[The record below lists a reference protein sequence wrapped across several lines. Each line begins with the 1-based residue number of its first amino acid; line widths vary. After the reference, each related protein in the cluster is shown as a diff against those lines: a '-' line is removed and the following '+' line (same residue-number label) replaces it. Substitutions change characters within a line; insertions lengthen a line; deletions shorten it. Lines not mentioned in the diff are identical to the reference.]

1 MKLSEKQQRLADDL
15 AQRRKPAEQLA
26 WLIETARQRPMMD
39 PAQRVEANRVEGC
52 LARLW
57 FVADIRNGKCHFQS
71 ESDSLIVKAV
81 AGLLCDF
88 YSDQTP
94 EEILEHSPGFFGQL
108 GLVQHLTPTRRNGL
122 NRVWEKIRAF
132 AASQAHTPASG

>member
-1 MKLSEKQQRLADDL
+1 MKLSEKQQRHADDL
-15 AQRRKPAEQLA
+15 AQPREPTEQLA
-26 WLIETARQRPMMD
+26 WLIETARQRPIMD

-57 FVADIRNGKCHFQS
+57 FVANVRHGKCRFQS
-71 ESDSLIVKAV
+71 ESDSIIVKAV
-81 AGLLCDF
+81 AGLHCDF

-132 AASQAHTPASG
+132 AATQARTPASG